1 MEPSSILSMIRK
13 YVTIINMNS
22 IKTILGMAA
31 LFVAPHAVAQ
41 QTYEEMPHLTVNSE
55 VTTVLT
61 ASEPV
66 RFVDIS
72 TGKVVGDQPIEN
84 VVRLK
89 PRGTEFEDG
98 EIVAIVTVIT
108 ERYRSQY
115 ALVYTTRM
123 EEAVTDKQIEP
134 DERTMFENP
143 EVSLSRE
150 EMIRF
155 SRIVL
160 TSPATYRDKVT
171 RMHRMK
177 MRLNNVYT
185 FGDYFFIDFSV
196 TNNTNL
202 KFDIDQLRVKLSDKK
217 VTKATNNQ
225 TLELT
230 PALVL
235 DERDSFRHGYR
246 NVIVL
251 KKMTFPDAKVL
262 TIELS
267 EKQISGRTIFLDID
281 YTDILSA
288 DSFDSSLL
296 IEK

>member
-1 MEPSSILSMIRK
+1 
-13 YVTIINMNS
+13 MNS

>member
-1 MEPSSILSMIRK
+1 
-13 YVTIINMNS
+13 MNN
-22 IKTILGMAA
+22 IKIFLGMAA
-31 LFVAPHAVAQ
+31 LLFASHAVAQ

-134 DERTMFENP
+134 DERTLFENP

-217 VTKATNNQ
+217 VAKATNNQ
-225 TLELT
+225 TLELK
-230 PALVL
+230 PALIL